1 MIQKTLK
8 NNMSEQIQFKK
19 NTRKLIEITVFIGS
33 SISEIYYVPWEK
45 TEINLV
51 GKQSLDNTEIHIPSI
66 SSDKKISLLN
76 KNAGRWF
83 INKSNY
89 SKIKCYESNDRKR
102 QGIIL
107 NELGPVEI
115 LNNEI
120 YLIHFSVAR
129 ILIRTTLSMTSMSHI
144 EKMEDKSSV
153 QSVMIGISF
162 AIITFFFLG
171 YFK

>member
-1 MIQKTLK
+1 
-8 NNMSEQIQFKK
+8 MSEQIQLKP
-19 NTRKLIEITVFIGS
+19 NTKKLIEITVFIGS

-89 SKIKCYESNDRKR
+89 SNIKCYESNDRKR

-107 NELGPVEI
+107 NELGPIEI
-115 LNNEI
+115 LNDEI

-129 ILIRTTLSMTSMSHI
+129 ILIRTTFSMASMNQI
-144 EKMEDKSSV
+144 KEGEDKSSV
-153 QSVMIGISF
+153 QSFMIGITF

-171 YFK
+171 YLKK